1 MRITYHRTGGLL
13 TLLFLGVVGL
23 AATVVT
29 VAAAAALLIVG
40 VAGAAV
46 LLLARAL
53 LPRSW
58 RRQTVAPTTSGP
70 QDIIEGTV
78 VHTAEDKE

>member
-13 TLLFLGVVGL
+13 TLAWLAVVGL
-23 AATVVT
+23 AAALVT
-29 VAAAAALLIVG
+29 VAVAVTLLIAG
-40 VAGAAV
+40 VAGGAV

-58 RRQTVAPTTSGP
+58 RRHTGAPVTSGP

-78 VHTAEDKE
+78 VDTADDKE